1 MRNKMKGEIKSND
14 KWNQMR
20 NKIKW
25 QMKSS
30 EKKNKMRNKNEIKR
44 EIA

>member
-25 QMKSS
+25 QMKSN